1 MKVQNKRGKFYQVIN
16 LSTYEVLLIRA
27 ETPLGALIEVV
38 PFDGIREDN
47 LQFFSG
53 DWCVS
58 KYGKGERIKA

>member
-16 LSTYEVLLIRA
+16 VSTYEVLLIRA
-27 ETPLGALIEVV
+27 ETPLGALLEVV
-38 PFDGIREDN
+38 PFEGIVESG
-47 LQFFSG
+47 LQFYSG